1 MKAESTGEILGETVK
16 PIPFDA
22 KKTVYPILFAV
33 CCGHFLND
41 LMQAVLPA
49 SYPLLK
55 DSYNLSYT
63 QIGFITFT
71 FQITSSLLQPVVGT
85 FTDKKPQPYSF
96 TAGMIFA
103 FSGLITLSFA
113 SNFIM
118 ILLAACLIGIGSSI
132 FHPEASR
139 VAYYASGG
147 RRGFA
152 QSIFQLGGNGGS
164 AIGPLLI
171 AFIAIPFGQYT
182 IAFFALF
189 AVLGGFILFKDSY
202 LSHSSFK
209 KNAYN
214 EEPLGLSQS
223 RIIASII
230 ILLLL
235 IFSKYFF
242 TASISNYYVFYLEE
256 KFGLSETAAQMHLF
270 LYLMAFTLGT
280 LFGGPLGDRFGRKK
294 IIWFSILGAAPFS
307 LALPYIDSLFWT
319 SVCIVFAGAI
329 LASAFS
335 SILVYAQE
343 LLPGRIGMVSGLFY
357 GFAFGMGGLGS
368 AILGGIIDKTSVTY
382 VYHLCSYLPLIG
394 MVTVFLPNIK
404 KRRAKQ

>member
-1 MKAESTGEILGETVK
+1 MKAEAV
-16 PIPFDA
+16 FDA

-49 SYPLLK
+49 SYDFLK
-55 DSYNLSYT
+55 ESYNLSYS
-63 QIGFITFT
+63 QIGFITFA

-85 FTDKKPQPYSF
+85 FTDKRPQPFSF
-96 TAGMIFA
+96 SAGMVFA
-103 FSGLITLSFA
+103 LSGLILLSFA
-113 SNFIM
+113 WNFASIVG
-118 ILLAACLIGIGSSI
+118 AACLIGVGSSI

-152 QSIFQLGGNGGS
+152 QSIFQLGGNGGT

-171 AFIAIPFGQYT
+171 AFVVIPFGQYT

-189 AVLGGFILFKDSY
+189 AVIGGFILFKVSTWYKGY
-202 LSHSSFK
+202 LTHSSFK

-214 EEPLGLSQS
+214 EEPLGLSPT
-223 RIIASII
+223 RIWISIV

-242 TASISNYYVFYLEE
+242 TASISSYYIFYLQE
-256 KFGLSETAAQMHLF
+256 KFHVSNTASQMHLF
-270 LYLMAFTLGT
+270 LYLIAFTLGT
-280 LFGGPLGDRFGRKK
+280 LFGGPLGDKFGRKK

-319 SVCIVFAGAI
+319 SACIVCAGAI

-368 AILGGIIDKTSVTY
+368 AILGNIIDQTSVTY

-394 MVTVFLPNIK
+394 MVTIFLPNIK
-404 KRRAKQ
+404 KRRAKK

>member
-1 MKAESTGEILGETVK
+1 MKADTPAYDSTT
-16 PIPFDA
+16 
-22 KKTVYPILFAV
+22 KTIYPILFAV
-33 CCGHFLND
+33 CGGHFLND

-55 DSYNLSYT
+55 DSHDLTFS
-63 QIGFITFT
+63 QIGLITFA
-71 FQITSSLLQPVVGT
+71 FQITSSLLQPVVGI

-113 SNFIM
+113 SNFIT
-118 ILLAACLIGIGSSI
+118 ILLAACLIGMGSSI

-164 AIGPLLI
+164 ALGPLLI

-189 AVLGGFILFKDSY
+189 AVLGGLILLKVSNWYKGY

-214 EEPLGLSQS
+214 ETPLGLSKE
-223 RIIASII
+223 RIITSII
-230 ILLLL
+230 ILMLL

-256 KFGLSETAAQMHLF
+256 KFGLSETAGQMHLF
-270 LYLMAFTLGT
+270 LYLLAFTLGT

-319 SVCIVFAGAI
+319 SFCIVCAGAI

-368 AILGGIIDKTSVTY
+368 AILGDIIDETSVTH
-382 VYHLCSYLPLIG
+382 VYYLCSYLPLIG

-404 KRRAKQ
+404 KRRSLK